1 MKKIA
6 FIGFFIVLIS
16 GYCFFSCK
24 RANQHPEKAIAQTLL
39 AQVDSFSASK
49 DKLLAAVKSNIA
61 TEQQLQQL
69 FLELRLSYKKIEWAT
84 EYFDPAGSRF
94 VNGPPV
100 QEIEMSNGQ
109 IFEPA
114 GLQVIEGF
122 LFPKYDTTQKK
133 ELIRQLTMLQKGCD
147 GYKSHFANVDILDW
161 QVFDAAKL
169 EMFRILSLGISGFD
183 NPLTLKSSQESV
195 ASIESL
201 KEVLAYYENDE
212 AAKDLTAELDGAADY
227 LKQHTNFNQFDRAA
241 FIIQYGNPITTHI
254 TTLEKRLSVK
264 ESTYNRL
271 LNMDAKTMFEKGA
284 FNNNAF
290 NISLYDSDQTPG
302 LIAKRKAI
310 GRVLF
315 ADPVLSGTSTRS
327 CQSCHDPSKAFTDGL
342 VKNTVLGDPHRLVRR
357 NTPTLIN
364 AAYQPAQFYDLRSR
378 TLESQVA
385 AVVSNRDEMHGSMKM
400 AAQRLWANK
409 TYRELFSQAFPK
421 KNRTNIDT
429 LEVMS
434 AIGTYVRSLVAL
446 NSRFDEYMRGNKAAM
461 NQQEING
468 FNVFMGKGRCG
479 TCHYMP
485 LFNGSFPPQYIIIES
500 EVIGVPETKSIMHAA
515 IDTDMGRYNILKT
528 PAFKHAFK
536 ITTVRNAALT
546 APYMHNGVFSTLA
559 QVVDFYNKGGGTG
572 LGYKVDNQTLST
584 SKLNLTQKECNELVA
599 FMKTLNSK
607 MVN

>member
-1 MKKIA
+1 MKKFTFTGFLLIA
-6 FIGFFIVLIS
+6 IVAYSI
-16 GYCFFSCK
+16 FSCK
-24 RANQHPEKAIAQTLL
+24 RTATTPEKAIAQTLIT
-39 AQVDSFSASK
+39 QIDSFSKSK
-49 DKLLAAVKSNIA
+49 DKLLAAVKTGTAN
-61 TEQQLQQL
+61 EKQLQQL
-69 FLELRLSYKKIEWAT
+69 FLDLRISYKKFEWAA

-100 QEIEMSNGQ
+100 QEIEMSDGQ
-109 IFEPA
+109 VFEPA

-122 LFPKYDTTQKK
+122 LFPKYDTSQKK
-133 ELIRQLTMLQKGCD
+133 ELIRQLTMLKSGCNR
-147 GYKSHFANVDILDW
+147 YKSRFANVDILDW

-183 NPLTLKSSQESV
+183 NPLTLKSAQESE
-195 ASIESL
+195 ASIESI
-201 KEVLAYYENDE
+201 KVALAYYEDDE
-212 AAKDLTAELDGAADY
+212 AAKDLTAGFDGAADY
-227 LKQHTNFNQFDRAA
+227 LEHHTNFNEFDRAA
-241 FIIQYGNPITTHI
+241 FITKYGNPITTDI
-254 TTLEKRLSVK
+254 TTLEKRLNIK

-290 NISLYDSDQTPG
+290 NTSIYDSDQTPG
-302 LIAKRKAI
+302 LIAKRKAL

-315 ADPVLSGTSTRS
+315 ADPILSGTSTRS
-327 CQSCHDPSKAFTDGL
+327 CQSCHDPAKAFTDGL
-342 VKNTVLGDPHRLVRR
+342 VKNTVLGDPHKLVRR

-378 TLESQVA
+378 TLETQAA
-385 AVVSNRDEMHGSMKM
+385 AVIGNRDEMHGSMQG
-400 AAQRLWANK
+400 AARRLWQNK
-409 TYRELFSQAFPK
+409 SYRQLFSDAFPK
-421 KNRTNIDT
+421 KNRAKIDT

-434 AIGTYVRSLVAL
+434 AIGTYIRSLVAL
-446 NSRFDEYMRGNKAAM
+446 NSRFDEYMQGNKAAM

-468 FNVFMGKGRCG
+468 FNLFMGKARCG

-500 EVIGVPETKSIMHAA
+500 EVIGVPETNSAVHAT

-546 APYMHNGVFSTLA
+546 APYMHNGVFTTLE

-584 SKLNLTQKECNELVA
+584 DKLNLTPKECNEVVA
-599 FMKTLNSK
+599 FIKTLNSK

>member
-1 MKKIA
+1 
-6 FIGFFIVLIS
+6 
-16 GYCFFSCK
+16 
-24 RANQHPEKAIAQTLL
+24 
-39 AQVDSFSASK
+39 
-49 DKLLAAVKSNIA
+49 
-61 TEQQLQQL
+61 
-69 FLELRLSYKKIEWAT
+69 
-84 EYFDPAGSRF
+84 
-94 VNGPPV
+94 
-100 QEIEMSNGQ
+100 
-109 IFEPA
+109 
-114 GLQVIEGF
+114 
-122 LFPKYDTTQKK
+122 
-133 ELIRQLTMLQKGCD
+133 MLQTGVD
-147 GYKSHFANVDILDW
+147 GYKSHFANVDIFDW
-161 QVFDAAKL
+161 QVFDATKL

-183 NPLTLKSSQESV
+183 NPLTLKSSQESE

-201 KEVLAYYENDE
+201 KVALAYYEDDE
-212 AAKDLTAELDGAADY
+212 AAKNLTAELDGAADY

-241 FIIQYGNPITTHI
+241 FITKYGNPITTDI
-254 TTLEKRLSVK
+254 TTLEKRLNIK

-290 NISLYDSDQTPG
+290 NTSLYDSDQTPG
-302 LIAKRKAI
+302 LIAKRKAL

-315 ADPVLSGTSTRS
+315 ADPILSGTSTRS
-327 CQSCHDPSKAFTDGL
+327 CQTCHDPSKAFTDGL

-364 AAYQPAQFYDLRSR
+364 AAYQPAQFYDLRSH
-378 TLESQVA
+378 TLETQAA
-385 AVVSNRDEMHGSMKM
+385 AVIGNRDEMHGSMKL
-400 AAQRLWANK
+400 AAQRLWDNK
-409 TYRELFSQAFPK
+409 SYRTLFSDAFPLK
-421 KNRTNIDT
+421 GRKSIDT

-446 NSRFDEYMRGNKAAM
+446 NSRFDEYMQGNKAAM
-461 NQQEING
+461 SQEEING

-485 LFNGSFPPQYIIIES
+485 LFNGSFPPQFIIIES
-500 EVIGVPETKSIMHAA
+500 EVIGVPETNSTVHAV

-546 APYMHNGVFSTLA
+546 APYMHNGVFTTLE

-584 SKLNLTQKECNELVA
+584 DKLNLTQKECSELVA
-599 FMKTLNSK
+599 FIKTLNSK
-607 MVN
+607 MD